1 MKTFKIENKSKIKSG
16 FTTPDNYFDQ
26 FSIKILQQ
34 IQKEEPKVISIFAR
48 RKSWIYTAAAILILA
63 LTIPICLY
71 YHNLSTEIDETTLE
85 NYITNHSTISDEDLA
100 NLLDEKD
107 IQKIK
112 IDLNIDDKSIENE
125 LSKNTNLEQYLL
137 N

>member
-16 FTTPDNYFDQ
+16 FTAPENYFDH
-26 FSIKILQQ
+26 FSAKILKQ

-48 RKSWIYTAAAILILA
+48 RKSWIYAAAAILVLT
-63 LTIPICLY
+63 LTIPVYLY
-71 YHNLSTEIDETTLE
+71 YHNLSTEIDGTTLE
-85 NYITNHSTISDEDLA
+85 NYITYHSTISDTDLA
-100 NLLDEKD
+100 NLLDEND

-112 IDLNIDDKSIENE
+112 IDLNIDDKSIESE
-125 LSKNTNLEQYLL
+125 LSKNNNLEQYLL